1 MIKISNQILQ
11 PVLKN
16 YPPEKIVLSNA
27 SFVRIISDNIIKKKI
42 SLSLIEDVLT
52 LYICVRAFLL
62 QKTW

>member
-1 MIKISNQILQ
+1 MIKISNQKSQ

-16 YPPEKIVLSNA
+16 YTPEKIVPSNA

-42 SLSLIEDVLT
+42 ALSLIEDVLT

-62 QKTW
+62 QKT

>member
-1 MIKISNQILQ
+1 MIKISNQKLQ

-16 YPPEKIVLSNA
+16 YPPEKIVPSNA

-62 QKTW
+62 QKT